1 MNFRKGIVSKRG
13 IKANYRLV
21 QVWFI
26 ILLNLIAGG
35 FATLS
40 AGPADPERI
49 AQTFSGFIA
58 VVAKEGDTFS
68 SLSAEYLKDPS
79 WDWFLAEFNE
89 VDSPEP
95 GQPLIIPLN
104 PEKRGG
110 LSLRGY
116 QTVPILC
123 YHKFS
128 TTESK
133 KLSIS
138 QEMFEQQ
145 MRFLRDGGYR
155 VISMDQLFDFLE
167 FKRAIPPKS
176 VVITIDDG
184 WLSAHEIAFPI
195 LKKYGY
201 SATLF
206 VYTDIISN
214 SSKTLSW
221 NLLQE
226 MTTEG
231 IDVQCHTKSLRKLTL
246 PGKKESFK
254 DYFVNLEKELSG
266 CKDTIK
272 KRLNLD
278 VKYLAY
284 PYGVTNSLV
293 IEMAK
298 KLGYRGAL
306 TINPGG
312 NPFFVHNF
320 RLNRSEIYGE
330 FTPSQF
336 EKKLLVFQEQ
346 SLR

>member
-1 MNFRKGIVSKRG
+1 MNFREGIVSKG
-13 IKANYRLV
+13 VIKATYRFV

-35 FATLS
+35 FAALS
-40 AGPADPERI
+40 AGPADAERI

-89 VDSPEP
+89 VDSPKP

-116 QTVPILC
+116 QTVPILS

-128 TTESK
+128 TTEPE

-145 MRFLRDGGYR
+145 MRFLKEGGYR

-231 IDVQCHTKSLRKLTL
+231 IDVQCHTKSHRKLTL

-254 DYFVNLEKELSG
+254 DYFQNLEKELSG

-272 KRLNLD
+272 TRLNLD

-284 PYGVTNSLV
+284 PYGVTDSLV

-312 NPFFVHNF
+312 NAFFVHSF

>member
-1 MNFRKGIVSKRG
+1 MNFRKRIVSKRG
-13 IKANYRLV
+13 IKATYRLV

-231 IDVQCHTKSLRKLTL
+231 IDVQCHTKSHRNLTL

-254 DYFVNLEKELSG
+254 DYFVNLEMELSG

>member
-1 MNFRKGIVSKRG
+1 MNFREGIVSKRV

-26 ILLNLIAGG
+26 ILLNLFAGG

-68 SLSAEYLKDPS
+68 SLSTEYLKDPS

-116 QTVPILC
+116 QTVPILS

-145 MRFLRDGGYR
+145 MRFLREGGYR

-167 FKRAIPPKS
+167 FKGAIPPKA
-176 VVITIDDG
+176 VVIT
-184 WLSAHEIAFPI
+184 H
-195 LKKYGY
+195 
-201 SATLF
+201 
-206 VYTDIISN
+206 
-214 SSKTLSW
+214 
-221 NLLQE
+221 
-226 MTTEG
+226 
-231 IDVQCHTKSLRKLTL
+231 R
-246 PGKKESFK
+246 
-254 DYFVNLEKELSG
+254 
-266 CKDTIK
+266 
-272 KRLNLD
+272 
-278 VKYLAY
+278 
-284 PYGVTNSLV
+284 
-293 IEMAK
+293 
-298 KLGYRGAL
+298 
-306 TINPGG
+306 
-312 NPFFVHNF
+312 
-320 RLNRSEIYGE
+320 
-330 FTPSQF
+330 
-336 EKKLLVFQEQ
+336 
-346 SLR
+346 

>member
-231 IDVQCHTKSLRKLTL
+231 IDVQCHTKSHRNLTL

-254 DYFVNLEKELSG
+254 DYFVNLEMELSG

>member
-155 VISMDQLFDFLE
+155 VISVDQLSDFLE
-167 FKRAIPPKS
+167 FKRAIHPKS

-231 IDVQCHTKSLRKLTL
+231 IDVQCHTKSHRNLTL

-254 DYFVNLEKELSG
+254 DYFVNLEMELSG